1 MNSLAL
7 FIYCNNYDKTAD
19 SISVFNQWTKVCNM
33 HFQDIQTVAAIL
45 EYIRKLLKIEHNDLG
60 TALKYDFLIEED

>member
-1 MNSLAL
+1 
-7 FIYCNNYDKTAD
+7 
-19 SISVFNQWTKVCNM
+19 M